1 MPAHPQVN
9 NQKSD
14 KLPAHSLLHERRV
27 EIVRNWELLRDALP
41 VPFDGHAEKLL
52 GRKPGGAQAWQSD
65 LFAALRQSVELTAV
79 QRGIYPCLVALAAKF
94 PLPPTIARQ
103 NSHQVAPKLVD
114 RIVQAAGL
122 GLLARLTR
130 RWVLAFAALPSNDES
145 TSLCPDG

>member
-79 QRGIYPCLVALAAKF
+79 QRGVERWYP
-94 PLPPTIARQ
+94 Q
-103 NSHQVAPKLVD
+103 NFSAPSA
-114 RIVQAAGL
+114 I
-122 GLLARLTR
+122 
-130 RWVLAFAALPSNDES
+130 PN
-145 TSLCPDG
+145 C